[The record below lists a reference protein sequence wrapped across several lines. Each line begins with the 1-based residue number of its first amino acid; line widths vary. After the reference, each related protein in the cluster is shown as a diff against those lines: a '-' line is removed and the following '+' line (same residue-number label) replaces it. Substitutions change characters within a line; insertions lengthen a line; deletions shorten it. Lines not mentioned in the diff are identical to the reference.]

1 VSNCYFCKGKT
12 EIRNVNVDFR
22 WKDKL
27 FVVKNVPVEV
37 CTQCG
42 EKYYS
47 AEISKKLDDFVKEQ
61 SEAKISSQDT
71 IQVPVFHWQQIC

>member
-1 VSNCYFCKGKT
+1 MSNCYFCKGKT

-47 AEISKKLDDFVKEQ
+47 AEISKKLDDFVRKQ
-61 SEAKISSQDT
+61 SEAKLRPQNT
-71 IQVPVFHWQQIC
+71 IQVPVFQWQ

>member
-1 VSNCYFCKGKT
+1 MSNCYFCKGKT

-47 AEISKKLDDFVKEQ
+47 AQISKKLDDFVKKQ
-61 SEAKISSQDT
+61 QEAKINPQNT
-71 IQVPVFHWQQIC
+71 IQVPVFNWQ

>member
-1 VSNCYFCKGKT
+1 MSNCYFCKGKT

-42 EKYYS
+42 ERYYS
-47 AEISKKLDDFVKEQ
+47 AEISKKLDDFVKKQ
-61 SEAKISSQDT
+61 SESKIRPQDT
-71 IQVPVFHWQQIC
+71 IQVPVFHWQ

>member
-1 VSNCYFCKGKT
+1 MSNCYFCKGKT

-22 WKDKL
+22 WKDKF

-47 AEISKKLDDFVKEQ
+47 AKISKKLDELVKKQ
-61 SEAKISSQDT
+61 SEARISPHNT
-71 IQVPVFHWQQIC
+71 IQVPVFHWQ